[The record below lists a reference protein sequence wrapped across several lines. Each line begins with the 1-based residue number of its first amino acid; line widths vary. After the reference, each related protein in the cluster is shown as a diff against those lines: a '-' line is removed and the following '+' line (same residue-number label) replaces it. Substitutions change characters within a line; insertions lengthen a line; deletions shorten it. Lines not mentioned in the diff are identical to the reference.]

1 MAWIKSHQELR
12 DHPKTR
18 KLAHILG
25 ISRPAAIG
33 HLQCLWWWALDYAED
48 GSLGKF
54 DSLDIALGA
63 DWEGDETLFVSSLV
77 RVGFIDQ
84 DEDGYLYVH
93 DWDDYA
99 GTLIRRREANTKRMQ
114 DARAQHVRAHT
125 SARAQHV
132 REPEKRREEK
142 SREEESREPT
152 TSAAPPDAGFDERF
166 DEFWNAYPK
175 KAGKQPALKAF
186 KKINWRKVYFADVMA
201 ALERHKQSAQW
212 TKDDGQ
218 FVPNATTWLN
228 QARWEDDLKPPSHS
242 SPQSP
247 PQMTTAQRLAEQ
259 ARREREEYE
268 QARSNGSVGD
278 PGDGMARETDNG
290 RDSPSLFLVPG
301 QRTG

>member
-1 MAWIKSHQELR
+1 MARARNIKPSLFTNDLLADVDPLGRLLFIGLWTIADREGRLEDRPRRIKAELLPYDNADVDALLTQLAESGFILRYLVDGERYILVLNFTKHQNPHMKES
-12 DHPKTR
+12 
-18 KLAHILG
+18 ASVI
-25 ISRPAAIG
+25 PAPDLTGASTVQASDLTG
-33 HLQCLWWWALDYAED
+33 TSPA
-48 GSLGKF
+48 
-54 DSLDIALGA
+54 DSLNPITDSLNRIPDTPKPPA
-63 DWEGDETLFVSSLV
+63 GDSS
-77 RVGFIDQ
+77 
-84 DEDGYLYVH
+84 
-93 DWDDYA
+93 A
-99 GTLIRRREANTKRMQ
+99 
-114 DARAQHVRAHT
+114 
-125 SARAQHV
+125 S
-132 REPEKRREEK
+132 
-142 SREEESREPT
+142 
-152 TSAAPPDAGFDERF
+152 PPDAGFDERF

-278 PGDGMARETDNG
+278 SGDGMARETDNG
-290 RDSPSLFLVPG
+290 RDSPSLFLVSG
-301 QRTG
+301 RRTG